1 MFQFHSFQVGSAVY
15 YVLFDGPRYRIRK
28 TRIAEIT
35 KRPSSRLYFDK
46 YYYRCEDGY
55 SFESVEALVPSFVF
69 LTRKEAISFVIER
82 LRSDLEYEKN
92 YIITVRQRLEQLRA
106 SLRVYTAAS
115 KGHETAPA
123 NLTYAYYIDDD
134 DDRRYVIRRT
144 SLKRIFGDLGP
155 EADFNSLGCRDL
167 GNGIRLSYIC
177 RSKEQAAY
185 RITQFLRADIARQEI
200 ILANAEDELERTRRA
215 IKIYKRYL
223 ESD

>member
-1 MFQFHSFQVGSAVY
+1 MINPPSLHVGDAVF
-15 YVLFDGPRYRIRK
+15 YVQEDGSPRYRIRK

-35 KRPSSRLYFDK
+35 KRPSSRLYFEK
-46 YYYRCEDGY
+46 YHYRCEDGY

-92 YIITVRQRLEQLRA
+92 YIITARQRLAQLQA
-106 SLRVYTAAS
+106 SLRVYTAAA
-115 KGHETAPA
+115 KGYENSHA

-134 DDRRYVIRRT
+134 DDRYVIRRT

-200 ILANAEDELERTRRA
+200 ILSNAEDELERTRRS
-215 IKIYKRYL
+215 IKIYERYL
-223 ESD
+223 ESE

>member
-35 KRPSSRLYFDK
+35 KRPSSRLYLDK

-92 YIITVRQRLEQLRA
+92 YIVNVRQRLEQLRA

-144 SLKRIFGDLGP
+144 TLKRLFGDLGP
-155 EADFNSLGCRDL
+155 GADFNSLGCRDL

-200 ILANAEDELERTRRA
+200 ILSNAEDELERTRRS
-215 IKIYKRYL
+215 IKIYERYL

>member
-1 MFQFHSFQVGSAVY
+1 MFQYLLLEVGSAVY

-46 YYYRCEDGY
+46 YHYCCEDGY

-92 YIITVRQRLEQLRA
+92 YIVNVRQRLEQLRA

-115 KGHETAPA
+115 AGHENAPA
-123 NLTYAYYIDDD
+123 NMTYAYYIDDD
-134 DDRRYVIRRT
+134 DNRYVIRRT

-185 RITQFLRADIARQEI
+185 RITQFLRADIACQGI